1 MTSETTRKRYWARSL
16 MGFTPFANAQPNL
29 GHISLATMEEKG
41 WIGAELNDCQEFS
54 VGESCIGSASNPAN
68 ITRKIST
75 ITQNVDTL
83 HSKAGLKHVLHLHGR
98 GDLVKC
104 MACGLTRDRKE
115 YHNQLFE
122 KNREWVKSSTPGTKN
137 DTDDK
142 LRPDGDAE
150 VNGNFDEIILPSCPE
165 CGEDSTT
172 ANIQS
177 KHDNNHL
184 KSDEG
189 DNQQSFFK
197 TDVVFFGDSIP
208 RDRVSLSNAA
218 IDASDGV
225 LCIGTSLAVHSAFRL
240 AKRAIASGTPVAIL
254 NVGQTRIEKEG
265 LESLKVESPI
275 GETLAELLNL
285 LENEDR

>member
-1 MTSETTRKRYWARSL
+1 MRGKKAIVCITGAGLSTESGIPDYRGSNGSYFRGHKPIIHHEFMTSETTRKRYWARSL
-16 MGFTPFANAQPNL
+16 MGYSPFANAQPNL

-41 WIGAELNDCQEFS
+41 
-54 VGESCIGSASNPAN
+54 
-68 ITRKIST
+68 KIST

-165 CGEDSTT
+165 Y
-172 ANIQS
+172 
-177 KHDNNHL
+177 
-184 KSDEG
+184 
-189 DNQQSFFK
+189 NQQSFFK